1 MGSYTLCTAQVLPTL
16 HHGLNEM
23 GALRRSVQSSAV
35 LTSVSGGEARD
46 LVHILLRGWTGMATV
61 EVGRGGSSPVL

>member
-1 MGSYTLCTAQVLPTL
+1 MGSYTLCTKQVLPTL
-16 HHGLNEM
+16 RYGLNEM

-46 LVHILLRGWTGMATV
+46 LVGILLQG
-61 EVGRGGSSPVL
+61 